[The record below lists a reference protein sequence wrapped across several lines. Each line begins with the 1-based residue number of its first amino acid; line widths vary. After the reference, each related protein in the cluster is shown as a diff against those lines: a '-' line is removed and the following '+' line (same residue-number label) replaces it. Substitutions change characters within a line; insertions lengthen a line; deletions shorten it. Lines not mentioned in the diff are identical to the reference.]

1 MTTTTPDSNNREDK
15 TVLTLYWISV
25 IWTIFQIVMLIG
37 VTLWGG
43 KDIPGYFTTAWL
55 MVLGTYAAK
64 KRVHRWGREVRN
76 IRRGEMLVYVLWVAT
91 IFLFGWYIFKPGVVV
106 LSDQLIESFGGITAI
121 FFGSEVAKSLD
132 KNLKER
138 CTKKA
143 GHEKAK

>member
-1 MTTTTPDSNNREDK
+1 MTATKDTNRYEDR

-37 VTLWGG
+37 VTLWDG
-43 KDIPGYFTTAWL
+43 KDLPSYFTHAWL

-64 KRVHRWGREVRN
+64 KRVHRWGKELRN
-76 IRRGEMLVYVLWVAT
+76 IRRGEMLVYVLWGVTA
-91 IFLFGWYIFKPGVVV
+91 FLFGWYIFHSGDII

-132 KNLKER
+132 KNMQER
-138 CTKKA
+138 R
-143 GHEKAK
+143 EKRNGKSTGK